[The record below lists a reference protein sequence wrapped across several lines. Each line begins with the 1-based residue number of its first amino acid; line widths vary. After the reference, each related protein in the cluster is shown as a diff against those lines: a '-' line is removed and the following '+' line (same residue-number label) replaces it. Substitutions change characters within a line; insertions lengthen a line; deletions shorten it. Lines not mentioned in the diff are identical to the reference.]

1 MNSLT
6 IFTFGFRTLTGKVYY
21 VRAFLRSE
29 ALKILHRHL
38 KVKPTITIVYCKS
51 GMTPYFEGIKTIN

>member
-6 IFTFGFRTLTGKVYY
+6 VFTFGFKTLTGKVYY
-21 VRAFLRSE
+21 VNAHLKSG
-29 ALKILHRHL
+29 ALKILHRHF
-38 KVKPTITIVYCKS
+38 KFKPTIKIVYCKS